1 MQDLALELPT
11 KTEIIWMHDELPT
24 KTEIIYECYLKSNGQ
39 EIDYTLN
46 LSILDADGN
55 ACPIYCHDSN
65 GNAVVKEGPFSV
77 KLDLVKIEPKIEDSV
92 WNSLWISAE
101 IVTDMTGV
109 IIDKNGQPI
118 LTDYDLKNGDLLS
131 KDSPTIFTE
140 NNYNSRIVV
149 VVSLVKIIDSVPVV
163 PVVWDNSDCE
173 YATITYTRI
182 RRSEIKTSLMLHI
195 VKNDKNFKE
204 IARNIL
210 YPTQDSASDSNSDK
224 DSDSNQDKDS
234 DSNQDKDSDSNQ
246 DKDSDSNQDKD
257 SDKDSD
263 SEDAEDMKDDVEDAE
278 DMKDDVEDAED
289 ADDAEDAEDIEDDYD
304 DNEDKDMEDED
315 PKP

>member
-210 YPTQDSASDSNSDK
+210 YPTQDSASDSDSDSVSDSNSDK
-224 DSDSNQDKDS
+224 AEDSEDA
-234 DSNQDKDSDSNQ
+234 
-246 DKDSDSNQDKD
+246 
-257 SDKDSD
+257 
-263 SEDAEDMKDDVEDAE
+263 EDAEDMKDDAE
-278 DMKDDVEDAED
+278 DMKDDAE
-289 ADDAEDAEDIEDDYD
+289 DAEDAEDIEDDYD
-304 DNEDKDMEDED
+304 DDDEDKDMEDED